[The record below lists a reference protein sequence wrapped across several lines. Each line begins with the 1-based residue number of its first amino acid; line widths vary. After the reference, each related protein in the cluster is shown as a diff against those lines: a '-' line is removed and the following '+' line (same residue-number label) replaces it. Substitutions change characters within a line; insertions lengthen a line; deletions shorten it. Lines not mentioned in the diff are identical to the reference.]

1 MRLYIDLC
9 VFNRPFDYQGEERV
23 AFETSAFIY
32 LLEKLEKSEHSLVIS
47 EALVYENS
55 KNPSEQRRSR
65 VASYFEMAKELITV
79 DGQIVERAKF
89 LRDLG
94 FSDLDALHV
103 SSAEKSKAD
112 YFITC
117 DDEIVRVYGRHRSS
131 INVKVASLIEFM
143 GLEVK

>member
-55 KNPSEQRRSR
+55 K
-65 VASYFEMAKELITV
+65 
-79 DGQIVERAKF
+79 
-89 LRDLG
+89 
-94 FSDLDALHV
+94 
-103 SSAEKSKAD
+103 KSKRTTKISRG
-112 YFITC
+112 F
-117 DDEIVRVYGRHRSS
+117 
-131 INVKVASLIEFM
+131 LF
-143 GLEVK
+143 